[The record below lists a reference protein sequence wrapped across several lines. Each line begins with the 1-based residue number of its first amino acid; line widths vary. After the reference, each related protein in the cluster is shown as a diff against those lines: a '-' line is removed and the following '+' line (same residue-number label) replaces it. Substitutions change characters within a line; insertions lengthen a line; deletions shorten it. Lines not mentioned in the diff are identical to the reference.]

1 MKQCFRRHTSDSG
14 NGANPLDCLD
24 SKTKK
29 PLSQTPVRTHH
40 FVDDGTPEG
49 SESDLTAFIAS
60 VLTPSK
66 INSTGFFHPVNSQV
80 KINVVQPRLFC
91 LPGL

>member
-1 MKQCFRRHTSDSG
+1 MKQCSSNNSG
-14 NGANPLDCLD
+14 ENNNGAKPLHCLD

-40 FVDDGTPEG
+40 LLGDGTPEG

-60 VLTPSK
+60 VLTPSE
-66 INSTGFFHPVNSQV
+66 VNFTT
-80 KINVVQPRLFC
+80 LF
-91 LPGL
+91 